1 VIIKIFSSKFGSM
14 SNGFVVC
21 CNMQPRGLVPAV
33 DVPGVSY
40 EAHKLFFSF
49 STALKSERKILLY
62 VATYKRQKDSN
73 WCR

>member
-1 VIIKIFSSKFGSM
+1 
-14 SNGFVVC
+14 
-21 CNMQPRGLVPAV
+21 MQPRGLVPAV